1 MSLPLARTPPR
12 CTLTLRT
19 ARDLA
24 DEDGFRGTDVLMI
37 AVPCEPRS
45 PSHRRPS
52 YRAELIPPEPAPDV
66 DLGRGAP
73 IVAWPCS
80 VGHPDSSGMES
91 GVFRGNAEG
100 VWEAWR
106 YCLRTLRL

>member
-1 MSLPLARTPPR
+1 MSLLLSRTPTP

-19 ARDLA
+19 AYSDSGVVERTPSFA
-24 DEDGFRGTDVLMI
+24 DEDGYRGT
-37 AVPCEPRS
+37 VPWKPRS
-45 PSHRRPS
+45 PSHRRS
-52 YRAELIPPEPAPDV
+52 SFRTELIPPVPAPDV

-91 GVFRGNAEG
+91 GLFRGNAEG
-100 VWEAWR
+100 
-106 YCLRTLRL
+106 CGKLL